1 MCVYVCMRHSSFKPF
16 WLIVHCWLMA
26 TFQEP
31 SRNVRVSILIC
42 IICFPFSATHS
53 VSEVGKLPMSVFAS
67 FCPLLQLF
75 QMCIVGELKSNI
87 FSFLWP
93 KLSSLFLLLCVF
105 LADHYRGRNTMTVFS
120 PTPPPL
126 PPVFSLSVSKREV
139 YSTAAMLMRISF
151 CLNSLPVRGIRTD
164 THKCQTYFTL
174 TRSRAF
180 VCVHVCE
187 LWLVFISM
195 L

>member
-1 MCVYVCMRHSSFKPF
+1 
-16 WLIVHCWLMA
+16 MA

-93 KLSSLFLLLCVF
+93 KAVVSLSPSLCLPGRPLQRQKHNDCVQS
-105 LADHYRGRNTMTVFS
+105 N
-120 PTPPPL
+120 PPPL

>member
-1 MCVYVCMRHSSFKPF
+1 MCAWVCVHVCMRHSSFKPF

-42 IICFPFSATHS
+42 IICLPFSATHS

-93 KLSSLFLLLCVF
+93 KLSSLFLYLLQSLLLCVF
-105 LADHYRGRNTMTVFS
+105 LADQYRGRNTMTVFS
-120 PTPPPL
+120 PTPPFL
-126 PPVFSLSVSKREV
+126 QFSLCQSANERFIAQQPCWWGFHSVWI
-139 YSTAAMLMRISF
+139 L
-151 CLNSLPVRGIRTD
+151 SL
-164 THKCQTYFTL
+164 
-174 TRSRAF
+174 S
-180 VCVHVCE
+180 E
-187 LWLVFISM
+187 E
-195 L
+195 

>member
-1 MCVYVCMRHSSFKPF
+1 
-16 WLIVHCWLMA
+16 
-26 TFQEP
+26 
-31 SRNVRVSILIC
+31 
-42 IICFPFSATHS
+42 
-53 VSEVGKLPMSVFAS
+53 
-67 FCPLLQLF
+67 
-75 QMCIVGELKSNI
+75 
-87 FSFLWP
+87 
-93 KLSSLFLLLCVF
+93 
-105 LADHYRGRNTMTVFS
+105 MTVFS

-195 L
+195 LQLRRFTDLDKWSVIGLFTLCERPDSPICYTRLHQPVHSMPTLPSSANLENQTDTDCRSFFGTVEGRVKIPQNTF